1 MALFYA
7 ARRAA
12 SSVAPVAF
20 RVLKQQRFIHS
31 AVGSAFQNHCRREI
45 VKGTSWVPSRAATS
59 VVARSK
65 YEENLLSV
73 LDDEIQCAVE
83 SDPPTQDVK
92 PEGNIPFE
100 IEDLPGDQ
108 TITLRRKYGN
118 EEIKVEVLS
127 GDIGDGNDDEE
138 GSGSDTASGGTQVN
152 LTVTVSKGGGPSLE
166 FICTGYAD
174 AISIEGMA
182 VKAQQST
189 ESDAGDRIPYEGP
202 NFSDLDENLQKGF
215 HKYLEVRGIT
225 PSLSNYL
232 CEYMI
237 NKESKEYTNWLKNVK
252 AFVEK

>member
-1 MALFYA
+1 MALFYVV
-7 ARRAA
+7 RRAV

-20 RVLKQQRFIHS
+20 RALKQQRFIHS
-31 AVGSAFQNHCRREI
+31 AVGSAFQNQCRSEI
-45 VKGTSWVPSRAATS
+45 VKGISRFSSRAASS

-65 YEENLLSV
+65 YEQNLLSV
-73 LDDEIQCAVE
+73 LDEEIQCAVE

-92 PEGNIPFE
+92 PEGTIPFE

-127 GDIGDGNDDEE
+127 GDISDGNDEE
-138 GSGSDTASGGTQVN
+138 GSGSDTASGGSQVN

-182 VKAQQST
+182 VKPQQPT
-189 ESDAGDRIPYEGP
+189 ESDGGDRIPYEGP
-202 NFSDLDENLQKGF
+202 SFSDLDENLQKGF

>member
-1 MALFYA
+1 MALFYVV
-7 ARRAA
+7 RRAA

-20 RVLKQQRFIHS
+20 RALNQQRLIHS
-31 AVGSAFQNHCRREI
+31 AVGAAFQNRCRREI
-45 VKGTSWVPSRAATS
+45 TKGIVWVPSRAATS
-59 VVARSK
+59 IAAKSK
-65 YEENLLSV
+65 YEENLLAV
-73 LDDEIQCAVE
+73 LDEEIQCAVE

-100 IEDLPGDQ
+100 IEDLPGVQ

-127 GDIGDGNDDEE
+127 GDVGDDSDEE
-138 GSGSDTASGGTQVN
+138 GSDKDTTSGGIQVN
-152 LTVTVSKGGGPSLE
+152 LTVTIAKGGGPSLE
-166 FICTGYAD
+166 FICTGYSD
-174 AISIEGMA
+174 EVSVEGMA
-182 VKAQQST
+182 VKHKQPT
-189 ESDAGDRIPYEGP
+189 EAEAVDPIPYEGP
-202 NFSDLDENLQKGF
+202 PFNDLDENLQKGF

-252 AFVEK
+252 EFVEK